1 MNMPKGTSIT
11 FFERERIE
19 SFLRMKK
26 KKTWIAKRLGRDYSV
41 IKREIRRNSSPHLPY
56 IAIRAE
62 AYAERRKK
70 NTNKRKLEKW
80 QNEKL
85 KKFVE
90 NELLKG
96 HSPEQI
102 AGRLKVA
109 PPKNLSSCADTSI
122 SYESIYEYIYR
133 GEGRIGGWYKH
144 LRRKQKRRQP
154 KFSRKPRK
162 ETIPKRIPIH
172 ERPAVITK
180 RTRFGDWETDSVI
193 FSKQKSVLSVQ
204 YERKMKLCRL
214 KKVPNKTAI
223 ESERAIQGH
232 FSRLPRQLRRSIT
245 RDNGTE
251 NVLHEETKQKL
262 SIPSYFCDT
271 YKSWQK
277 GGVENLNGLIRE
289 YFPKKCVF
297 DKISQEEVR
306 LVQNK
311 LNNRPRKAL
320 NYLTPNEVFARV
332 LEKGH

>member
-26 KKTWIAKRLGRDYSV
+26 RKHGSGETWKRLLRHQARDTKKFESAPSYV
-41 IKREIRRNSSPHLPY
+41 
-56 IAIRAE
+56 AIRAE

-90 NELLKG
+90 SELLKG

-102 AGRLKVA
+102 AGRLKTS
-109 PPKNLSSCADTSI
+109 PPKNLSSCTDTSI
-122 SYESIYEYIYR
+122 SYESIYDYIYR
-133 GEGRIGGWYKH
+133 GEGRVGGWYKH
-144 LRRKQKRRQP
+144 LRRKQKRRRP

-162 ETIPKRIPIH
+162 ETIPDRIPIH

-180 RTRFGDWETDSVI
+180 RTHFGDWETDSVI

-214 KKVPNKTAI
+214 KKVPNKTAV

-232 FSRLPRQLRRSIT
+232 FSRLPQQLRRSIT

-251 NVLHEETKQKL
+251 NVLHGETKQKL
-262 SIPSYFCDT
+262 SLPSYFCDT

-277 GGVENLNGLIRE
+277 GGVENLNGLLRE
-289 YFPKKCVF
+289 YFPKKCPF
-297 DKISQEEVR
+297 DKISQKKFGQFRTNSTIDRGKR
-306 LVQNK
+306 L
-311 LNNRPRKAL
+311 
-320 NYLTPNEVFARV
+320 TI
-332 LEKGH
+332 